1 MKGPA
6 RMVITGDVLRVNAD
20 GSPNQPINIRWLYHL
35 LKCPLARAL
44 GASDVDLVVWDD
56 LGAGIDARRIY
67 SLCGLAATEENWAR
81 LTTAEELPPAA
92 VESLRPYFD
101 PSIVVGFELPD
112 VLLRAFLRL
121 GIDYVDLTIHP
132 ARFLD
137 DIIFGIR
144 TSIPEA
150 FEALKRRGISE
161 EIFHIHAGLHQATVS
176 RMAPLLIPPD
186 SCLCVGQTR
195 VDKSLV
201 SNGQILSLLD
211 YLEDFKRIATRHT
224 RTFFKP
230 HPYAE
235 GQEEILRALRK
246 LADVE
251 VTHDN
256 VYRLLCDD
264 QITEVFGISSSV
276 VYEAG
281 FFGKK
286 ATYLYRN
293 PITLAGP
300 EAVFDPWAY
309 VPVGDDLLSPRF
321 WADLL
326 RTRCDVA
333 DCPEIRLAPKT
344 SRLRVS
350 LQSHWGYN
358 FLDYELLMHNLAG
371 ERI

>member
-1 MKGPA
+1 
-6 RMVITGDVLRVNAD
+6 MVITGDVLRVNVD

-35 LKCPLARAL
+35 LKHPLSLAAP
-44 GASDVDLVVWDD
+44 GSAADLVVWDD

-67 SLCGLAATEENWAR
+67 SLCELAATEENWAR
-81 LTTAEELPPAA
+81 LSTAEELLPAA
-92 VESLRPYFD
+92 VDYLKPFFEGS
-101 PSIVVGFELPD
+101 VVVAFELPD
-112 VLLRAFLRL
+112 LLIRTFLGL

-132 ARFLD
+132 VRFLD

-150 FEALKRRGISE
+150 FEVLKRRGISE
-161 EIFHIHAGLHQATVS
+161 EIFNVHAGLHQATVS

-201 SNGQILSLLD
+201 SHGRILSLLD
-211 YLEDFKRIATRHT
+211 YLGEFRRISAAHT

-235 GQEEILRALRK
+235 GQEELLRALGK

-264 QITEVFGISSSV
+264 QVTEVFAISSSV

-286 ATYLYRN
+286 ATYLLRN
-293 PITLAGP
+293 PVTLAGP
-300 EAVFDPWAY
+300 ESAFDPWAY
-309 VPVGDDLLSPRF
+309 VPIGDDILSPRF
-321 WADLL
+321 WAELL
-326 RTRCDVA
+326 KSRCAVA
-333 DCPEIRLAPKT
+333 DCPELRLAPKT

-350 LQSHWGYN
+350 MQSHWGYN
-358 FLDYELLMHNLAG
+358 FLDYELLMRNLAG